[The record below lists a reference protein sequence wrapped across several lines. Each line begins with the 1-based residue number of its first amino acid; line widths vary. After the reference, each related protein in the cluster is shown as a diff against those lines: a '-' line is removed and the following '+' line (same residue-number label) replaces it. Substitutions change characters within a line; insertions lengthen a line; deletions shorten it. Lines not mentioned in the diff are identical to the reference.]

1 MVVNNETE
9 DLCGK
14 DNKKKL
20 KKKRQLRIRQDKP
33 VLSMSIDVSRWNN
46 EIMYSTCRHELLI
59 MHRK

>member
-9 DLCGK
+9 DLGGK
-14 DNKKKL
+14 DNKKKQ

>member
-9 DLCGK
+9 DLGGK
-14 DNKKKL
+14 DNKKKQ

-59 MHRK
+59 MPRK